1 MSLSDQEIMEELES
15 WKGFGDA
22 LKAEDRELF
31 TEMLR
36 QCYEYIPSMHAK
48 ASPFTAEALLMSIL
62 FAQHKRIA
70 QSDQGDRGA
79 QEEDDEGGVAGDA
92 RVDTRPLH
100 REPREDGG
108 VDEARGR
115 RDEEARRQV
124 GALHLRRL

>member
-1 MSLSDQEIMEELES
+1 MSLSDREIMEELES

-31 TEMLR
+31 TEMMR

-70 QSDQGDRGA
+70 R
-79 QEEDDEGGVAGDA
+79 
-92 RVDTRPLH
+92 LI
-100 REPREDGG
+100 REIGE
-108 VDEARGR
+108 
-115 RDEEARRQV
+115 
-124 GALHLRRL
+124 LRKKAAV

>member
-1 MSLSDQEIMEELES
+1 MSLSDREIMEELES

-31 TEMLR
+31 TEMMR

-70 QSDQGDRGA
+70 RLVKEM
-79 QEEDDEGGVAGDA
+79 EE
-92 RVDTRPLH
+92 
-100 REPREDGG
+100 
-108 VDEARGR
+108 
-115 RDEEARRQV
+115 
-124 GALHLRRL
+124 LRKKTTAVV